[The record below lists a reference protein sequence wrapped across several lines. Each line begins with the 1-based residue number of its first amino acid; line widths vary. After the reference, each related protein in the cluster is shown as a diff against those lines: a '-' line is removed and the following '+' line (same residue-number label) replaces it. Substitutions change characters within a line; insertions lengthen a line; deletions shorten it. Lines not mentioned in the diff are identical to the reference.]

1 MELNNLSRGLFDEEN
16 LLVTKG
22 YADAMINKILDMSI
36 DGKQLIADAIGY
48 DSITKDSTFSD
59 MSTII
64 SGLKSSD
71 EIKQIAAGNRHVL
84 ILKSDSSVWSCG
96 TGKRLGLGQNSDI
109 SVFTKTNMIGVK
121 QIACSQYASYVLK
134 NDGTIWGCGNNAQGQ
149 LDQGVTNS
157 SQDKDVFTLMPTLN
171 DVKEIYTGANN
182 VFALKNDGTLWGCGE
197 NYYAQLGTGTTS
209 SSESNFV
216 QIPITNVKKVAA
228 GYNHTVVLKND
239 GTVWG
244 CGYSNYGQ
252 LGTSDKER
260 KLEFFQLSVTDA
272 KDIICGGYH
281 TLILKNNGELWGAGH
296 NTWGD
301 IGISDKANKTEFT
314 QIPYLDNLTIKQ
326 VVCGMYHSMIL
337 TTDGEIY
344 VTGNNG
350 DGQLST
356 EDYSHRYSFTKIKME
371 NIDYICAGYA
381 DSYALKKNGAIYA
394 CGSNNH
400 GQLGLNDKEKR
411 KYFEFVQGP
420 ASEILEFEDKPKTIL
435 CKETTSFI
443 LTERGVLYGC
453 GSNNYGQLGL
463 GDTTNRS
470 EFVRL
475 AINVELV
482 ETSGEATYIK
492 SDGLLLSTG
501 RNNYGQLGLGNTVD
515 RTEFTPARISG
526 SNIIQI
532 ASGYDFVFVL
542 TSDNITYSCGSNEYR
557 ALGINDNKTTY
568 LSTFTEISVNVK
580 QIACGHNHVM
590 ILKTDGEICSCGYNS
605 YGQLGLGSASSY
617 VNIFTY
623 VPNVTDV
630 KYIAC
635 GGYASFFIKSD
646 GSLWTCGDNS
656 KGQLGLPI
664 SEYPTNVNTF
674 VQVQNQNLTN
684 IKELICGQR
693 ATFIIREDGKMFASG
708 MYKQNNTCTGVPD
721 NLEELK
727 FFEDV
732 SYDDFVIDNLTAYV
746 NGELTDF
753 FQPEVQYS
761 FINNSDYTIRIK
773 FKDPADNSTLFEYYA
788 APHNLMDYT
797 YGLSEPKTIYLQIY
811 IIQDDGW
818 PMTPNS
824 LEKAIESLKIYKGH
838 VTYDAYEFPETS
850 FDNAKM
856 VAPGFSSTLILD
868 DNNIL
873 WGCGENSIG
882 ELGLES
888 AYKGKSQQEPAVIKT
903 FGTRTYKDEL
913 CEVLNTKGLYIDYY
927 KDFEYMI
934 NRIYQDLENP
944 LLKEEDD
951 DNDDADLIT
960 MYRVVDVEGASYGFT
975 NMPSSVSS
983 IYVSTNNGI
992 KSSASVCKLYIYN
1005 PNKKPV
1011 SLECVSSGESNFD
1024 YGIIGKRNTELDL
1037 TYFADDSD
1045 KILKSFKGL
1054 KDQTVT
1060 VDLPAESGWYYIKYR
1075 KDGSQDDGDDQF
1087 AFSVI
1092 MPSALDEQNEIAG
1105 LSNDIE
1111 EDDTEA

>member
-22 YADAMINKILDMSI
+22 YADAMINKILDLSI
-36 DGKQLIADAIGY
+36 DGMQLIADAIGH

-64 SGLKSSD
+64 SGLKNPY

-96 TGKRLGLGQNSDI
+96 TGKRLGLGQDSDV

-134 NDGTIWGCGNNAQGQ
+134 NDGTIWGCGNNSQGQ
-149 LDQGVTNS
+149 LDQGVVNS

-197 NYYAQLGTGTTS
+197 NFYAQLGIGTTS
-209 SSESNFV
+209 SSEPNFV

-252 LGTSDKER
+252 LGTSDKEE
-260 KLEFFQLSVTDA
+260 KLEFFQLSVEDA

-301 IGISDKANKTEFT
+301 IGISDKANKTKFT

-337 TTDGEIY
+337 TTNGEIY

-356 EDYSHRYSFTKIKME
+356 EDYSNRYSFTEIKMK

-381 DSYALKKNGAIYA
+381 DSYALKNNGAIYA

-411 KYFEFVQGP
+411 NYFEFVQGP
-420 ASEILEFEDKPKTIL
+420 ASEILEFEDKPKKIL
-435 CKETTSFI
+435 CKGTTSFI

-463 GDTTNRS
+463 GDTTNRF
-470 EFVRL
+470 EFVRS

-482 ETSGEATYIK
+482 ETSGVATYIK

-501 RNNYGQLGLGNTVD
+501 LNKYGQLGLGDTKD
-515 RTEFTPARISG
+515 RTEFTPVPMS
-526 SNIIQI
+526 SSKIIQI
-532 ASGYDFVFVL
+532 ASGYDFVFLL
-542 TSDNITYSCGSNEYR
+542 TSDNKTYSCGSNANR
-557 ALGINDNKTTY
+557 ALGINNDNTTF

-580 QIACGHNHVM
+580 QVACGDNHAM
-590 ILKTDGEICSCGYNS
+590 ILKTSGEICTCGSNS
-605 YGQLGLGSASSY
+605 YSPLGLGKTSGY
-617 VNIFTY
+617 VNIFTS
-623 VPNVTDV
+623 VPNVTSV
-630 KYIAC
+630 EYIAC
-635 GGYASFFIKSD
+635 GGKTSFFIKSD
-646 GSLWTCGDNS
+646 GSLWSCGNNR

-664 SEYPTNVNTF
+664 SEYPTEVNTF
-674 VQVQNQNLTN
+674 TQVQNPNLTN
-684 IKELICGQR
+684 IKELICGENT
-693 ATFIIREDGKMFASG
+693 TFVIREDGKMFASG
-708 MYKQNNTCTGVPD
+708 MYKQNNTCTGLPN
-721 NLEELK
+721 NLEEVNL
-727 FFEDV
+727 FEDV
-732 SYDDFVIDNLTAYV
+732 LYDDFITDNFTAYL
-746 NGELTDF
+746 NSELTDF
-753 FQPEVQYS
+753 FQTGVLYS
-761 FINNSDYTIRIK
+761 YINNSDKTIRIK
-773 FKDPADNSTLFEYYA
+773 FRNPADDSLLFEYYA
-788 APHNLMDYT
+788 RPNDLVHET
-797 YGLSEPKTIYLQIY
+797 FRLSEPTTIYLQIY
-811 IIQDDGW
+811 IIQDDCW
-818 PMTPNS
+818 QMTPSS
-824 LEKAIESLKIYKGH
+824 LEEAIESLKIYKGH
-838 VTYDAYEFPETS
+838 VSFNAYEFPETS
-850 FDNAKM
+850 FNNAKM
-856 VAPGFSSTLILD
+856 VTSGSSSTLILD

-873 WGCGENSIG
+873 WGTGENSIG
-882 ELGLES
+882 ELGLGS
-888 AYKGKSQQEPAVIKT
+888 ANTGKSQKEPVVIKT
-903 FGTRTYKDEL
+903 FGIKTYKDDL
-913 CEVLNTKGLYIDYY
+913 CEVLNAKGLYVDYY
-927 KDFEYMI
+927 QDFEYMI
-934 NRIYQDLENP
+934 NRVYQDLENP
-944 LLKEEDD
+944 LLEEEDN
-951 DNDDADLIT
+951 NDDADMIT
-960 MYRVVDVEGASYGFT
+960 MCRVVPVDGASYGFT
-975 NMPSSVSS
+975 NTNALS
-983 IYVSTNNGI
+983 YRSTNGGVQ
-992 KSSASVCKLYIYN
+992 SSASVCKLYIYN

-1011 SLECVSSGESNFD
+1011 YLSCVSSGENNYD
-1024 YGIIGKRNTELDL
+1024 YGIIGKRNTELGL
-1037 TYFADDSD
+1037 TYYVDSSD

-1054 KDQTVT
+1054 KDQSTI

-1075 KDGSQDDGDDQF
+1075 KDGSTNDGDDEF
-1087 AFSVI
+1087 RFTI
-1092 MPSALDEQNEIAG
+1092 GMPSALDEQNEIAG

-1111 EDDTEA
+1111 GDDTEA

>member
-22 YADAMINKILDMSI
+22 YADAMINKILDLSI

-71 EIKQIAAGNRHVL
+71 EIKQIAAGNNHVL

-121 QIACSQYASYVLK
+121 QIACNQYASYVLK
-134 NDGTIWGCGNNAQGQ
+134 NDGTIWGCGNNSQGQ
-149 LDQGVTNS
+149 LDQGVVNS

-182 VFALKNDGTLWGCGE
+182 VFALKNDGTLWGCGD
-197 NYYAQLGTGTTS
+197 NFYAQLGIGTTS
-209 SSESNFV
+209 SSVPNFV

-228 GYNHTVVLKND
+228 GHYHTVVLKND

-252 LGTSDKER
+252 LGTSDKEE
-260 KLEFFQLSVTDA
+260 KLEFFQLGVTDA
-272 KDIICGGYH
+272 KDIICGGFH

-301 IGISDKANKTEFT
+301 IGISDRANKTEFT
-314 QIPYLDNLTIKQ
+314 QIPLDNLTIKQ

-337 TTDGEIY
+337 TTNGEIY

-356 EDYSHRYSFTKIKME
+356 EDYSNRYEFTKIKME
-371 NIDYICAGYA
+371 NIDHICAGYA
-381 DSYALKKNGAIYA
+381 DSYALKNNGAIYA
-394 CGSNNH
+394 CGANNH

-411 KYFEFVQGP
+411 NYFEFVQGP
-420 ASEILEFEDKPKTIL
+420 ASEILEFEDKLKKIL

-463 GDTTNRS
+463 GDTTNRF
-470 EFVRL
+470 EFVRS

-501 RNNYGQLGLGNTVD
+501 RNNYGQLGLGDTED
-515 RTEFTPARISG
+515 RTEFTPVPIS
-526 SNIIQI
+526 SYKIIQI
-532 ASGYDFVFVL
+532 ASGYDFVFLL
-542 TSDNITYSCGSNEYR
+542 TSDNKTYSCGSNENR
-557 ALGINDNKTTY
+557 ALGINDNNTAF
-568 LSTFTEISVNVK
+568 LSSFTETEISINVK
-580 QIACGHNHVM
+580 QIACGYNHAM
-590 ILKTDGEICSCGYNS
+590 ILKTDGEVCTCGSNLY
-605 YGQLGLGSASSY
+605 YQLGLDTTSSN

-630 KYIAC
+630 EYIAC
-635 GGYASFFIKSD
+635 GGNTSFFIKSD
-646 GSLWTCGDNS
+646 GSLWGCGNNRE
-656 KGQLGLPI
+656 GQLGLPI
-664 SEYPTNVNTF
+664 SEYPVEVNTF
-674 VQVQNQNLTN
+674 IQVQNSNLTN
-684 IKELICGQR
+684 IKELICGKNT
-693 ATFIIREDGKMFASG
+693 TFIIREDGKMFASG
-708 MYKQNNTCTGVPD
+708 MYKQNNTCTGLPN
-721 NLEELK
+721 NLEEVN

-732 SYDDFVIDNLTAYV
+732 SYDDLIIDGSTAYV
-746 NGELTDF
+746 NSEATDF
-753 FQPEVQYS
+753 FQEGVLYS
-761 FINNSDYTIRIK
+761 YMNNSDKTIRIR
-773 FKDPADNSTLFEYYA
+773 FKDSADGSTLFEYYA
-788 APHNLMDYT
+788 IPNNLANKT
-797 YGLSEPKTIYLQIY
+797 FGLSEPETIYLQIY
-811 IIQDDGW
+811 IIEDDGW
-818 PMTPNS
+818 PMTPSS
-824 LEKAIESLKIYKGH
+824 LEEAIESLKFYKDH
-838 VTYDAYEFPETS
+838 VSFNAYEFPETS
-850 FDNAKM
+850 FNNAKM
-856 VAPGFSSTLILD
+856 VASGSSSTLILD

-873 WGCGENSIG
+873 WGAGENSIG
-882 ELGLES
+882 ELGLGS
-888 AYKGKSQQEPAVIKT
+888 ANIGKSQEEPVVIKT
-903 FGTRTYKDEL
+903 FGIKTYKDEL
-913 CEVLNTKGLYIDYY
+913 CEVLNAKGLYVDHYQ
-927 KDFEYMI
+927 DFEYMI
-934 NRIYQDLENP
+934 NRVYRDLENP
-944 LLKEEDD
+944 LLEEED

-960 MYRVVDVEGASYGFT
+960 MCRVVAINGASYGFT
-975 NMPSSVSS
+975 NTSSLS
-983 IYVSTNNGI
+983 YRSTNGGVQ
-992 KSSASVCKLYIYN
+992 SSASVCKLYIYN

-1011 SLECVSSGESNFD
+1011 SLSCVSSGENNYD

-1037 TYFADDSD
+1037 TSTVDSSD

-1054 KDQTVT
+1054 KDQTIT

-1075 KDGSQDDGDDQF
+1075 KDGSSDDGDDEF
-1087 AFSVI
+1087 IFTVV
-1092 MPSALDEQNEIAG
+1092 MPSALEEQNEIAG

>member
-1 MELNNLSRGLFDEEN
+1 MKIDNLSRGLFNEEN

-22 YADAMINKILDMSI
+22 YADAMINKILDMSM

-96 TGKRLGLGQNSDI
+96 TGKRLGLGHDSDI

-134 NDGTIWGCGNNAQGQ
+134 NDGTIWGCGNNSQGQ
-149 LDQGVTNS
+149 LDQGVASS

-171 DVKEIYTGANN
+171 DVKAIYTGANN

-197 NYYAQLGTGTTS
+197 NFYAQLGIGETS
-209 SSESNFV
+209 NNIPNFV

-252 LGTSDKER
+252 LGISDREEQ
-260 KLEFFQLSVTDA
+260 LVFFQLSVTDA
-272 KDIICGGYH
+272 KDVICGFYH
-281 TLILKNNGELWGAGH
+281 TLVLKNNGELWGAGH
-296 NTWGD
+296 NTWGN
-301 IGISDKANKTEFT
+301 IGISDKANKTAFT

-356 EDYSHRYSFTKIKME
+356 GDYSHRYSFTQIKMK
-371 NIDYICAGYA
+371 NIDCICAGYA
-381 DSYALKKNGAIYA
+381 DSYALKSNGAIYA
-394 CGSNNH
+394 CGSNNY

-411 KYFEFVQGP
+411 NYFEFVQGP

-435 CKETTSFI
+435 CKENTSFI

-453 GSNNYGQLGL
+453 GKNTYGQLGL
-463 GDTTNRS
+463 GDTTNRF

-475 AINVELV
+475 AMNVELV

-501 RNNYGQLGLGNTVD
+501 RNNQGQLGLGDTNN
-515 RTEFTPARISG
+515 RTEFTPVPIS
-526 SNIIQI
+526 SSKIIQI
-532 ASGYDFVFVL
+532 ASGYDFVFLL
-542 TSDNITYSCGSNEYR
+542 TSDNKTYSCGSNDSR
-557 ALGINDNKTTY
+557 ALGINNNNTAF

-580 QIACGHNHVM
+580 QIACGYNHAM
-590 ILKTDGEICSCGYNS
+590 ILKTDGEICTCGYNF
-605 YGQLGLGSASSY
+605 YGQLGLGSTSNY

-646 GSLWTCGDNS
+646 GSLWTCGDNHN
-656 KGQLGLPI
+656 GQLGLPI

-674 VQVQNQNLTN
+674 IQVQNQNLTN
-684 IKELICGQR
+684 IKELICGLR

-708 MYKQNNTCTGVPD
+708 MYKQNNICTGIPD
-721 NLEELK
+721 NLEEVNL
-727 FFEDV
+727 FEYV
-732 SYDDFVIDNLTAYV
+732 SYNDLIIDGFTAYV
-746 NGELTDF
+746 NSESTDF
-753 FQPEVQYS
+753 FQTGVLYS
-761 FINNSDYTIRIK
+761 YMNNSDKTIRIK
-773 FKDPADNSTLFEYYA
+773 FKNPADDSTLFEYYA
-788 APHNLMDYT
+788 APNNLVNET
-797 YGLSEPKTIYLQIY
+797 FRLSEPKTIYLQIC
-811 IIQDDGW
+811 ILQDDGW
-818 PMTPNS
+818 LMIPSS
-824 LEKAIESLKIYKGH
+824 LEEAIESLKFYKGH
-838 VTYDAYEFPETS
+838 VTFNAYEFPETS
-850 FDNAKM
+850 FNNAKM
-856 VAPGFSSTLILD
+856 VASGSSSTLILD

-882 ELGLES
+882 ELGLGS
-888 AYKGKSQQEPAVIKT
+888 ANTGKSQEKPVAIKT
-903 FGTRTYKDEL
+903 FGTKTYKDEL
-913 CEVLNTKGLYIDYY
+913 CEVLNAKGLYVDYY
-927 KDFEYMI
+927 QDFEYMI
-934 NRIYQDLENP
+934 NRVYQDLENP
-944 LLKEEDD
+944 LLGEE
-951 DNDDADLIT
+951 DNDDDAGMPT
-960 MYRVVDVEGASYGFT
+960 MYRVVNVNGAPYGFT
-975 NMPSSVSS
+975 STSSLSYS
-983 IYVSTNNGI
+983 STNGGI
-992 KSSASVCKLYIYN
+992 QSSASICKLCIYN
-1005 PNKKPV
+1005 PNKEPIAL
-1011 SLECVSSGESNFD
+1011 SCVSSGENNYD

-1037 TYFADDSD
+1037 TSSVDDSA

-1054 KDQTVT
+1054 KDQTIT
-1060 VDLPAESGWYYIKYR
+1060 VNLPEESGWYYIKYR
-1075 KDGSQDDGDDQF
+1075 KDGSQHDGEDEF
-1087 AFSVI
+1087 RFTI
-1092 MPSALDEQNEIAG
+1092 MIPSISEGENEITG
-1105 LSNDIE
+1105 LSDDVE
-1111 EDDTEA
+1111 GDDTEV